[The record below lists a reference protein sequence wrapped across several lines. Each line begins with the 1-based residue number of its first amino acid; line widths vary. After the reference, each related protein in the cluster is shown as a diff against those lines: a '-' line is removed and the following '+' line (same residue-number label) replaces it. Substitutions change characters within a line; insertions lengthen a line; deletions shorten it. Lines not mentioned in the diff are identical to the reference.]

1 MKGRTTT
8 KRRRDYKG
16 TAREGGQQDREE
28 EEKKKHFRVLPVLVP
43 VVVTGQLAYLRHG
56 VPSWERE
63 GSS

>member
-1 MKGRTTT
+1 MRRTTT

-28 EEKKKHFRVLPVLVP
+28 KKKKKKHFRVLPVLVL